1 MKWNEQ
7 FEKLRHIQATD
18 AQKQRIY
25 ERITHKKQIKK
36 HVHWP
41 SVVVMCSVVLILAAL
56 LLIQWNSSVTTSSD
70 ERVVGHITHNKES
83 FFFPVYMYTNVSTFT
98 FEQAT
103 QIIDDILSGQR
114 KGEEVPS
121 SSNDTPGVSMST
133 SYVYVEEHG
142 DVQLFEFQGDA
153 LYDVA
158 NGMRYPI
165 TEDEQ
170 LFFYALD
177 TSLPTYMVGAII
189 IFVVWLIIEWIYYK
203 QTEQKEKGVTDA
215 PKNWRNAF
223 YSVLTVLIVAMF
235 SVLFGDL
242 VLFKGWLLLP
252 LVALSTMSMYMRRF
266 LADNHTQY
274 MMKTVTII
282 LQCIASAL
290 FLLQL

>member
-18 AQKQRIY
+18 TQKQRIY

-56 LLIQWNSSVTTSSD
+56 LLIQPNETVTTSSD
-70 ERVVGHITHNKES
+70 ERIIVHITQDQDS
-83 FFFPVYMYTNVSTFT
+83 FVFPVHMYTNVSTFT

-103 QIIDDILSGQR
+103 HIINAILSGQR
-114 KGEEVPS
+114 KGEKAPPT
-121 SSNDTPGVSMST
+121 SNDIPGVSMST
-133 SYVYVEEHG
+133 SYVYVEQRG
-142 DVQLFEFQGDA
+142 DVQLFAFQGDA
-153 LYDVA
+153 LYDVKQ
-158 NGMRYPI
+158 GIRYSL
-165 TEDEQ
+165 TEDEH
-170 LFFYALD
+170 LFFYAIN
-177 TSLPTYMVGAII
+177 TSIPAYVTGAMI
-189 IFVVWLIIEWIYYK
+189 IFLLWLMIEAIYYK
-203 QTEQKEKGVTDA
+203 QTEQKEKGVTNA
-215 PKNWRNAF
+215 PRKWRNAF
-223 YSVLTVLIVAMF
+223 YGVLTVLMVVMF
-235 SVLFGDL
+235 SVLFGEFM
-242 VLFKGWLLLP
+242 LFKGWLIVL

-282 LQCIASAL
+282 LQCIVSAL